1 MEVFNVIFNPN
12 KTNITYLQM
21 RNLLIISLLIAF
33 NSCTDFSKN
42 KEFKYAG
49 GTFNFAIS
57 HAPSSFITRNTTDL
71 YSSTLLNQVY
81 EGLVEL
87 DPKTMETKAGLAK
100 EWTISPDG
108 KTITFIL
115 RDNVYFHEHPSI
127 KEENK
132 FTPEDVIYSIELA
145 CKSSNNEASSAYY
158 TIYKGLLEGAD
169 EYFNQE
175 ADHISG
181 LSMRGNTVQMQLL
194 DRDVNF
200 VNKLTQTAALI
211 VSKKANEAGLEEEL
225 IGTGPFQFKE
235 NRKRNNREEI
245 VLVRNKSYYG
255 KDDYGHRLP
264 YLDTLILK
272 VESQR
277 VQQLEMFERG
287 ETHLIEGLPP
297 SKVSIMLGKGKIDDF
312 NSTPPKFILIRKPLI
327 ATQYY
332 YFNLLKPEFQD
343 IRVRKAFNYAIDR
356 EAIVSKILN
365 YQAHSIGDGG
375 IIPPAAFSG
384 YDSEKAKS
392 HGYTFQPEKAKRL
405 FAQAGY
411 PNGKDFPII
420 HIKFNV
426 GTLHS
431 DVAKEIANQLKET
444 LNIEVIL
451 DGVSFEEKIHDQIYA
466 NGDLFRSS
474 WFAEYN
480 SPESFLMTAYGRT
493 VPKDSSLPSMTN
505 HSRYQN
511 EAFDALFEMA
521 KSTPEIVERY
531 KSFVEAESILM
542 EDAPYII
549 LWYEET
555 IKIVYSKVRNLSLN
569 EMNSYSFKNVYLK
582 EWSKKE
588 WETKEK
594 R

>member
-1 MEVFNVIFNPN
+1 MIKYNQLGKVVYMKRLFVFNSKDECPSLLVVASKVCKIIF
-12 KTNITYLQM
+12 IVFASLSALISLIAGIQSSS
-21 RNLLIISLLIAF
+21 NLGNGGYFLFYLIIGAASFFLLLF
-33 NSCTDFSKN
+33 QGF
-42 KEFKYAG
+42 
-49 GTFNFAIS
+49 
-57 HAPSSFITRNTTDL
+57 
-71 YSSTLLNQVY
+71 
-81 EGLVEL
+81 
-87 DPKTMETKAGLAK
+87 
-100 EWTISPDG
+100 
-108 KTITFIL
+108 
-115 RDNVYFHEHPSI
+115 
-127 KEENK
+127 
-132 FTPEDVIYSIELA
+132 
-145 CKSSNNEASSAYY
+145 
-158 TIYKGLLEGAD
+158 LLE
-169 EYFNQE
+169 
-175 ADHISG
+175 ILL
-181 LSMRGNTVQMQLL
+181 LSFSIITKNHY
-194 DRDVNF
+194 
-200 VNKLTQTAALI
+200 
-211 VSKKANEAGLEEEL
+211 EEL
-225 IGTGPFQFKE
+225 
-235 NRKRNNREEI
+235 
-245 VLVRNKSYYG
+245 S
-255 KDDYGHRLP
+255 D
-264 YLDTLILK
+264 
-272 VESQR
+272 
-277 VQQLEMFERG
+277 
-287 ETHLIEGLPP
+287 
-297 SKVSIMLGKGKIDDF
+297 KGKIDDF